1 MTEFTGKDLQFH
13 PAANIFRMLDEE
25 DFESLVEDVR
35 KNGLREPIKLLDEK
49 IIDGRNR
56 YKACLRAGVKAIFQ
70 TITTDDPAGY
80 VMSLNLHRRHD
91 SLGEKAMCAA
101 RAKDYYEREA
111 KERQAHGE
119 TAPGKTLPANL
130 PEASKGDAR
139 DKAGEAFGV
148 SGKTVDHGTTVITK
162 GVPELVDAVESKK
175 VSVSKAASIAQEAP
189 EKQKEILADP
199 QKLKEF
205 KKPETATSD
214 ASKAVCGDLVEYKST
229 SAKQYAGM
237 AILQLKRIQSDQ
249 PCWKE
254 AFLEVENWIKKTREN
269 YGS

>member
-13 PAANIFRMLDEE
+13 PAANIFRMLGGE
-25 DFESLVEDVR
+25 DFESLIEDVR

-56 YKACLRAGVKAIFQ
+56 YRACLMAGVEAIFQ
-70 TITTDDPAGY
+70 TITTDDPAGF

-91 SLGEKAMCAA
+91 SLGEKALCAA
-101 RAKDYYEREA
+101 RAKEYYEREA
-111 KERQAHGE
+111 KERQRLSEGAGNKG
-119 TAPGKTLPANL
+119 PVNL
-130 PEASKGDAR
+130 PDLSKGDAR
-139 DKAGEAFGV
+139 DKAGEAFNV
-148 SGKTVDHGTTVITK
+148 SGKTVDHGTTVIMK

-175 VSVSKAASIAQEAP
+175 VSVSKAASIAQESP
-189 EKQKEILADP
+189 DKQKEILADP